1 MFLMCVSLVTLF
13 HPIFPRVSHF
23 FRSVRSY
30 IHYFHMNHSSDIFDF
45 LHEVIN
51 LYWLEFVY
59 SFSPG
64 NLRLRCK
71 AYKTAKMAKNNS
83 LWNKAFFST
92 ITFAETTTNK
102 DHIDSNPEKLHL
114 TLGNSLHESR
124 SISGDQFWG

>member
-1 MFLMCVSLVTLF
+1 
-13 HPIFPRVSHF
+13 
-23 FRSVRSY
+23 
-30 IHYFHMNHSSDIFDF
+30 MNHSSDIFDF

-71 AYKTAKMAKNNS
+71 GYKTAKMAKNNS
-83 LWNKAFFST
+83 LWNKAFLPT

-114 TLGNSLHESR
+114 TLGTLYMSPGAYQGTNFGAKFEMDTKNTINNFSSR
-124 SISGDQFWG
+124 GAS